1 MNKIA
6 LWMACVAVAMMM
18 CGCDDAAA
26 VRSAKGTYS
35 FKTSGQAVL
44 DSLEGDAKSI
54 VLDDESGQLE
64 IISLHDADSLLLTF
78 NQMGGG
84 VYSSRGTLK
93 DNELRFEPYARTYS
107 VVTTV
112 TVYDTVHT
120 VIGGVIGVDSIS
132 GHNELVNDVF
142 DITVSG
148 VGHVY
153 DKSII
158 FQLRYDG
165 RSASS
170 ERILTA
176 ENVQMIAKK
185 N

>member
-6 LWMACVAVAMMM
+6 PMAFVAIAMMM
-18 CGCDDAAA
+18 CSCEDTAA
-26 VRSAKGTYS
+26 VRSVKGTYS

-44 DSLEGDAKSI
+44 DSLEGEAKSI

-64 IISLHDADSLLLTF
+64 LISLHDADSLLLTF

-84 VYSSRGTLK
+84 VYSSRGTLN

-107 VVTTV
+107 VVTTM

-132 GHNELVNDVF
+132 GHTEVVNDVF
-142 DITVSG
+142 NIIVSG
-148 VGHVY
+148 VGRVY
-153 DKSII
+153 DHSII

-165 RSASS
+165 RSETSD
-170 ERILTA
+170 RIFTA